1 MRAVSISIATLAM
14 LAVVVDVWAAGGVY
28 ATTASRDAA
37 ACARACAD
45 DGLCMAWSYEV
56 DGACSLRATTPA
68 SPTGIA
74 HGFSARAPA
83 TLREPAAT
91 TAPMPAAVNASPTTQ
106 AEEAAANARPED
118 ETSVMLL
125 GGLETDASGLR
136 N

>member
-14 LAVVVDVWAAGGVY
+14 LAVSFDGWAAGGVY
-28 ATTASRDAA
+28 ATAASRDAA

-45 DGLCMAWSYEV
+45 DGLCVAWSYEA

-68 SPTGIA
+68 SPAGVA

-83 TLREPAAT
+83 ALRAQEAEP
-91 TAPMPAAVNASPTTQ
+91 PSEAVNASASME
-106 AEEAAANARPED
+106 AETPPASARAED
-118 ETSVMLL
+118 ETSLMLL
-125 GGLETDASGLR
+125 GGLETDSSGLR